1 MTSQSVPIEISAE
14 ALNAYDDSSFINE
27 DNSLQEHEG
36 DSTRRPAFLP
46 TEDRGFDF
54 QPFEVP
60 RRELIIKQLPQ
71 NPLSLF
77 QHFIPI
83 SLVNSWVKY
92 TNDWVNRLLQSGVI
106 DSQEHEITEKSR
118 LRAWKPTTAAEL
130 YIWLG
135 ILIYIG
141 VHGEISVEDHWK
153 TPQLEDQRP
162 EHSIIKFMTYD
173 RFQLLHRH
181 LRLFDHTK
189 FTDDDDFPIV
199 FQCVERWSQHIQLAT
214 TELCDP
220 GSHLA
225 VDEGMIRYTGRNK
238 QVTYVPN
245 KPIDTGLKVWIAAQL
260 GLFMRWIWHQPG
272 AKYGPVGVER
282 KKPASQRGRRK
293 GKGRGSQRRAPN
305 EVDEVKEVIHVI
317 TEAGDKIMA
326 LNSTQSV
333 VIALI
338 NLLPQSTYHVFVDNL
353 FSSPDLFR
361 SLRQHGHGAT
371 GTARP
376 NCGIYKG
383 LADAKK
389 ADKAGKSGFQFNEIK
404 VIPTADNQVNQIA
417 WKDNALVL
425 LLSTAFTGEER
436 CDRWRKRPSTK
447 TPMARPIQRFFSGE
461 PIKLISI
468 PTIAASYNDE
478 MNHVDRGDQ
487 RKSYLGYDHPI
498 RRGAWQAIAWTFLL
512 DIVLVNSFLLQLH
525 GEPAWERLP
534 STEPVKADFSS
545 RRRIYA
551 RGTA

>member
-1 MTSQSVPIEISAE
+1 MTSQAVPIEMSAE
-14 ALNAYDDSSFINE
+14 ALNAYDDK
-27 DNSLQEHEG
+27 HEG
-36 DSTRRPAFLP
+36 DSTRRPAFP
-46 TEDRGFDF
+46 PVEDRGFDF
-54 QPFEVP
+54 QPFQVP
-60 RRELIIKQLPQ
+60 RRELVVKQLPQ

-92 TNDWVNRLLQSGVI
+92 TNDRVNSLLQSGVI

-118 LRAWKPTTAAEL
+118 LRAWKPTTAAEI

-141 VHGEISVEDHWK
+141 VHGEIS
-153 TPQLEDQRP
+153 RP

-199 FQCVERWSQHIQLAT
+199 FQCVELWSQHIQLAT
-214 TELCDP
+214 TELCNP

-245 KPIDTGLKVWIAAQL
+245 KPIDIGLKVWIAAQL
-260 GLFMRWIWHQPG
+260 GLFTRWIWHQPG

-293 GKGRGSQRRAPN
+293 GKGRGSQRRTSSAPF
-305 EVDEVKEVIHVI
+305 VSTATVQLVQLGLIVASTK
-317 TEAGDKIMA
+317 A
-326 LNSTQSV
+326 LQTPKRPIRQGSQASNLMRSRSSQR
-333 VIALI
+333 LI
-338 NLLPQSTYHVFVDNL
+338 IRSI
-353 FSSPDLFR
+353 R
-361 SLRQHGHGAT
+361 SLGRIMPSYCSFQPSLLAMRDVIVGGRDRQRIPQWHGQ
-371 GTARP
+371 
-376 NCGIYKG
+376 YS
-383 LADAKK
+383 D
-389 ADKAGKSGFQFNEIK
+389 
-404 VIPTADNQVNQIA
+404 
-417 WKDNALVL
+417 
-425 LLSTAFTGEER
+425 
-436 CDRWRKRPSTK
+436 
-447 TPMARPIQRFFSGE
+447 FFSGE
-461 PIKLISI
+461 PVKLISI

-487 RKSYLGYDHPI
+487 RRSYLGYDHPI

-512 DIVLVNSFLLQLH
+512 DVVLPEEVEGVPIQRGLQD
-525 GEPAWERLP
+525 LP
-534 STEPVKADFSS
+534 SAKPVKADFSS

-551 RGTA
+551 RGTT